1 MLGFFLVLM
10 TRTRLLVSG
19 TPEMMNLGRR
29 MVLRLILH
37 VRVDFF
43 LPFWTHHWKKSRA
56 KSYDDASVNFAS
68 CLIAEFAD

>member
-1 MLGFFLVLM
+1 MKLRDCAVLGFFLVLM

-43 LPFWTHHWKKSRA
+43 SSFLDSPLEKKAVQNRTMT
-56 KSYDDASVNFAS
+56 
-68 CLIAEFAD
+68 LR